1 MTDIQLAIAL
11 GVTGIAIFVVALL
24 WIYHGQAVLER
35 EERLRR
41 NTKFYLDKENQ
52 DDE

>member
-1 MTDIQLAIAL
+1 MELAIAL
-11 GVTGIAIFVVALL
+11 GVTGIVIFVVAIL
-24 WIYHGQAVLER
+24 WLYHGQTVLER